1 MADTQTPPP
10 LISLLYCSRAAVGV
24 ALPQVRELAEQAQRA
39 NAQHGI
45 SGLLVYGSG
54 VFFQWL
60 EGPPGA
66 VLRLMQRIKA
76 DPRHT
81 HVVEVSRHEALQER
95 LFPHWG
101 MELVD
106 PEQLG
111 EVLQDAIATAA
122 GTPREAPLRV
132 LLARVEVARLLGGK
146 TGVKSTGKQG

>member
-1 MADTQTPPP
+1 MEQPP
-10 LISLLYCSRAAVGV
+10 LLMSLLYCSRAAVGV
-24 ALPQVRELAEQAQRA
+24 ALPQVQQLAEQAQQA
-39 NAQHGI
+39 NARHGI

-66 VLRLMQRIKA
+66 VLRLMQCIRA

-81 HVVEVSRHEALQER
+81 HVVEVSRHEALHER
-95 LFPHWG
+95 LFPQWG

-106 PEQLG
+106 PQQLR
-111 EVLQDAIATAA
+111 EVLQDAIACAA

-132 LLARVEVARLLGGK
+132 LLARVEVARLLGGSAP
-146 TGVKSTGKQG
+146 GA